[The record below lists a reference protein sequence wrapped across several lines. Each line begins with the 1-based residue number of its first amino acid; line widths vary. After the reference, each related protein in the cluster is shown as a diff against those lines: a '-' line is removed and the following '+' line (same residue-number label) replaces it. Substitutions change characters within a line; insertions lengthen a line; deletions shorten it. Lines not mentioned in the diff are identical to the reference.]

1 MEITLTRKLGMPG
14 SAIMALILA
23 GLATWN
29 LKYSDADTASTIF
42 LACLITTV
50 GVLLARSFCGGIDPR
65 FGREISAVVK
75 SLRETSS
82 KTVIWAGATLLICL
96 IIVMVTEIGAGAG
109 TGAHDDATGAAAII
123 NNVAWIIVGLAQ
135 ITIAAAYA
143 ITSARPMLGQI
154 LDALPANASRE
165 EVFLV
170 EAASL
175 DLVCA
180 AEPIATRASSDR
192 LLASNTLIAINY
204 WSALLTVSMIL
215 LGTTSILSAAAR
227 ALG

>member
-65 FGREISAVVK
+65 FGREISAVTK

-109 TGAHDDATGAAAII
+109 AGTHDNATGAAATI

-143 ITSARPMLGQI
+143 ITSARPMLEQI
-154 LDALPANASRE
+154 LDALPAKASRE

-180 AEPIATRASSDR
+180 AEPIATRASGDR
-192 LLASNTLIAINY
+192 LLASDTLIAINY

>member
-29 LKYSDADTASTIF
+29 LKYSDADVPSTIF
-42 LACLITTV
+42 LTCLTTAV
-50 GVLLARSFCGGIDPR
+50 GFLLARSFWGGIDPR
-65 FGREISAVVK
+65 FGREISAVAK
-75 SLRETSS
+75 SLREISS
-82 KTVIWAGATLLICL
+82 KTIVWAGATLLICL
-96 IIVMVTEIGAGAG
+96 VIVMVTEIGAGAG
-109 TGAHDDATGAAAII
+109 AHDDATGAATTI
-123 NNVAWIIVGLAQ
+123 NNVAWTIVGLVQ

-143 ITSARPMLGQI
+143 TTSARPILGQI
-154 LDALPANASRE
+154 LDALPAKASRE
-165 EVFLV
+165 EIFLA

-180 AEPIATRASSDR
+180 AEPIATGASGDR
-192 LLASNTLIAINY
+192 LLASDTLIALNY

-215 LGTTSILSAAAR
+215 LGTTSILSAAAH

>member
-109 TGAHDDATGAAAII
+109 AGTHDNATGAAATI

-143 ITSARPMLGQI
+143 ITSARPMLEQI
-154 LDALPANASRE
+154 LDALPAKASRE

-180 AEPIATRASSDR
+180 AEPIATRASGDR
-192 LLASNTLIAINY
+192 LLASDTLIAINY

>member
-29 LKYSDADTASTIF
+29 LKYSDADAASTIF
-42 LACLITTV
+42 LTCLITTI

-65 FGREISAVVK
+65 FGREISAVTK

-109 TGAHDDATGAAAII
+109 TSTHDNATGAAAII
-123 NNVAWIIVGLAQ
+123 NNVTWIIVGLTQ

-143 ITSARPMLGQI
+143 ITSARPMLEQI
-154 LDALPANASRE
+154 LDALPAKASRE

-180 AEPIATRASSDR
+180 AEPIATRASGDR
-192 LLASNTLIAINY
+192 LLASDTLIAINY

>member
-29 LKYSDADTASTIF
+29 LKYSDADAASTIF
-42 LACLITTV
+42 LTCLITTI
-50 GVLLARSFCGGIDPR
+50 GVLLARSFYGGIDPR
-65 FGREISAVVK
+65 FGREISAMTK

-109 TGAHDDATGAAAII
+109 THDDATGAAAII

-143 ITSARPMLGQI
+143 ITSARPMLEQI
-154 LDALPANASRE
+154 LDALPAKASRE
-165 EVFLV
+165 EVFAV

-180 AEPIATRASSDR
+180 AEPIATRASGDR
-192 LLASNTLIAINY
+192 LLASDTLIAINY

-215 LGTTSILSAAAR
+215 TGTTSILSAAAR